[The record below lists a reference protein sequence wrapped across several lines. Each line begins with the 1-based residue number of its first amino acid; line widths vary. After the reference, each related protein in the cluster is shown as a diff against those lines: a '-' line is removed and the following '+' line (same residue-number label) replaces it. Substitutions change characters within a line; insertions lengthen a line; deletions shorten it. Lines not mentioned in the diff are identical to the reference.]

1 MWSQCPHRWKTA
13 YVDGK
18 REFTESIH
26 TLFGTSM
33 HEVIQTFLTVMYN
46 DTAKLAE
53 QLPLEDML
61 LTRMKRNYENAMEKN
76 GGVEFCNQEEMIEF
90 YGHGVQILDFIKK
103 KRAQYFSKKG
113 YELIGIEVPLNYDM
127 DNNIKFIGYI
137 DIVIRDTVRDV
148 IKIYDIKTS
157 TMGWNKYMKADK
169 LKSDQ
174 LLLYKQFYS
183 KQFNHPLDKIEVEYF
198 IVKRK
203 LWENT
208 DFPQKR
214 VQKFIPANGKPS
226 INQVTNRLKEFTN
239 ECFTPEGEYNIEHTY
254 NKVASKKNCKWC
266 DFNQTEFC
274 DAGVK

>member
-1 MWSQCPHRWKTA
+1 MWAQCPHRWKTA
-13 YVDGK
+13 YIDEQ
-18 REFTESIH
+18 REYSDSIFTM
-26 TLFGTSM
+26 FGTSM

-61 LTRMKRNYENAMEKN
+61 RTRMKRNFEQIVEAN
-76 GGVEFCNQEEMIEF
+76 GGEMFCSEADMVEF
-90 YGHGVQILDFIKK
+90 YGHGVEILKFLKK

-113 YELIGIEVPLNYDM
+113 YELIGIEVPLNYDLP
-127 DNNIKFIGYI
+127 NNIKFVGYI

-157 TMGWNKYMKADK
+157 TMGWNKWMKADK

-174 LLLYKQFYS
+174 LLLYKQFYA
-183 KQFNHPLDKIEVEYF
+183 KQFNHPIDKIEVEFF

-203 LWENT
+203 LYENL

-214 VQKFIPANGKPS
+214 VQKFVPASGKPS
-226 INQVTNRLKEFTN
+226 LNKVAVRLQNFINKAFTN
-239 ECFTPEGEYNIEHTY
+239 EGEYVSSGLFPTP
-254 NKVASKKNCKWC
+254 SKKACKWC
-266 DFNQTEFC
+266 EFRKTEHC
-274 DAGVK
+274 SVGV